1 MPISYGKWV
10 KQGIAVFFEYDTP
23 KIVHIKSKKIG
34 VLSRFVQLAI
44 IAYIIGYVLYYNK
57 AYQEFDEVV
66 SAVSSKVKGVV
77 FTDFPDEDLT
87 NVPEAWKY
95 LYRRIWDVTDFVV
108 PPTQNN
114 AFFVTTNMIITPNQT
129 KGTCSEMP
137 DEEGEG
143 SCEADKDCDEG
154 ESTTL
159 GHGVNTGRC
168 KPWQWSNDPNIPY
181 NWNFTCEIKGWCP
194 VEIGP
199 PMLHKKAVL
208 EESKKFT
215 VLIKN
220 QIEFPKFGKKRTNLL
235 ETQNQTYLK
244 RCTYDEDTD
253 PFCPVFR
260 LESIID
266 LAGQNYSAIALTG
279 GVISIGINWDCDL
292 DHDFLTHCRP
302 VYKFRRLDNPMAKIA
317 PGYNFRHANYY
328 NDNKRTLYKA
338 YGINFVVNVWGRA
351 GKFSIIPTLMNLG
364 AGLALLSITTVI
376 CDIIVLYVMKN
387 GGFYKE
393 KKYLDVNGEDAY
405 KPFENINYEEG
416 SHAE

>member
-1 MPISYGKWV
+1 M
-10 KQGIAVFFEYDTP
+10 
-23 KIVHIKSKKIG
+23 KKHN
-34 VLSRFVQLAI
+34 F
-44 IAYIIGYVLYYNK
+44 
-57 AYQEFDEVV
+57 
-66 SAVSSKVKGVV
+66 
-77 FTDFPDEDLT
+77 
-87 NVPEAWKY
+87 
-95 LYRRIWDVTDFVV
+95 
-108 PPTQNN
+108 
-114 AFFVTTNMIITPNQT
+114 FFVKVGNPSL
-129 KGTCSEMP
+129 KVLKKAL
-137 DEEGEG
+137 DEGEG
-143 SCEADKDCDEG
+143 SCEGDKDCDEG
-154 ESTTL
+154 ASTTL

-168 KPWQWSNDPNIPY
+168 IPWQWSNSSIPSK
-181 NWNFTCEIKGWCP
+181 WNFTCEIKGWCP

-244 RCTYDEDTD
+244 RCTYHEETD

-260 LESIID
+260 LDSIVK
-266 LAGQNYSAIALTG
+266 LAGENYSEISLTG

-302 VYKFRRLDNPMAKIA
+302 VYKFRRLDNSMAKIA
-317 PGYNFRHANYY
+317 PGYNFRHAHYY

-351 GKFSIIPTLMNLG
+351 GKFSIIPTLTNLG

-405 KPFENINYEEG
+405 KPFENINYEDG
-416 SHAE
+416 GGHAE